1 MCVSVGYK
9 AEGKVFSPKPLTCAK
24 KGSQMEQI
32 INSYYVDNAKKL
44 HGMVDRILIKFGGL
58 SGKDKDDFYSL
69 ANEVFV
75 DVLKRYDGIQPF
87 DGFLYACL
95 SNKIMSEITKRNR
108 YKRKADRMAVS
119 IDTPVSED
127 NDYTIGDMLA
137 DGFNMEEEVFGEI
150 SAVTFRL
157 ERYLERLSQR
167 QREVLELLSCCYEA
181 MEIQKILHMTPKEYE
196 NALGNIRS
204 YENIKLLL

>member
-1 MCVSVGYK
+1 
-9 AEGKVFSPKPLTCAK
+9 
-24 KGSQMEQI
+24 MEQI